1 MSAKISTKAASV
13 EAAARLLTRL
23 NTDKTLLAKVD
34 AAKSYEDFKSIA
46 KQNGY
51 DLSGLSEQEA
61 YGLTRG
67 DTSALG
73 EIGDEELSKVAGGY
87 DLTSVAS
94 VSLYKPPAGGGTGGT
109 GGGGYPYSW

>member
-1 MSAKISTKAASV
+1 MSSKAESAQ
-13 EAAARLLTRL
+13 AATRLLTRL
-23 NTDKTLLAKVD
+23 STDKALLAKVD

-51 DLSGLSEQEA
+51 DLSGLSEKEA

-73 EIGDEELSKVAGGY
+73 EIGDEELAKVAGGY
-87 DLTSVAS
+87 DLTAVAS
-94 VSLYKPPAGGGTGGT
+94 VALYKPPAGGSTGGST
-109 GGGGYPYSW
+109 GGGYGNYNW